1 MMETGAISLLHKK
14 IRSFVL
20 SPWMALITFALL
32 LAIKIAN
39 PYLVD
44 MSRLKFYDYLMLG
57 SPMKSEQI
65 VTVNIGEKAIEK
77 YGQWPFPREVHAQII
92 RDLYS
97 RGAALV
103 GSTILMPEPDR
114 MGTDAALVD
123 ALKQYPIVLSQ
134 TTIDSCK
141 EVQNIARTGVA
152 VIGDGQPSE
161 FLPQYPC
168 VLSNIPILQE
178 AAVGVGITSTLPETD
193 GVVRRV
199 PLLSQSSGEYYPAF
213 AIEMLRVVAGDSSYQ
228 AKINQ
233 TGVEAL
239 RIPSFNTIKT
249 DEYSRI
255 FINWNYKFD
264 QVDIGDTVPDLTGKI
279 VIVGVTAAGLSNPVP
294 SPTGSQHPHMVQA
307 NILQTLLNGDSVSIP
322 NWIVYAE
329 YFSLFALVLLIVIL
343 SRVKFSIVWIAL
355 LLSAYIYSPFYLFN
369 KNLIL
374 FDVSFNVVIA
384 LFVYMHVYTVK
395 FISELL
401 QKQQIKKQFST
412 YLSPDLVAQLQK
424 QPELLKLGGEEQELS
439 IMFTDVRGFTTISE
453 HYGRD
458 VQGLTKIMNRYMTA
472 MTKAILENKGTLD
485 KYIGDAQMAFWNAPV
500 NNPQHAKDAVKTA
513 MQMLDALEKFN
524 EEITKEGV
532 PAFGMGLGI
541 NTDTVVVG
549 NMGSDQRFDYTCLG
563 DGVNL
568 ASRLE
573 GQSKPYGVK
582 IVLGPKTAKYV
593 EDDYTVIELDKIAV
607 KGKTEPV
614 QIYTIVP
621 QGDLMAENQ
630 HNKFLNAYREGKWK
644 PALFY
649 INGTNGNNGLKVTGW
664 SGYMSKYYEM
674 MSERIADLQ
683 HEQPYEWDGVYRATS
698 K

>member
-1 MMETGAISLLHKK
+1 MTETGAISLLHKK

-32 LAIKIAN
+32 LTIKIAN

-44 MSRLKFYDYLMLG
+44 MGRLKFYDYLMIKT
-57 SPMKSEQI
+57 PVHSEQI
-65 VTVNIGEKAIEK
+65 VVANISEKTLEK
-77 YGQWPFPREVHAQII
+77 YGQYPFPRNVHAQIVK
-92 RDLYS
+92 DLYAHNA
-97 RGAALV
+97 GLV
-103 GSTILMPEPDR
+103 GYNIMFPEPDR
-114 MGTDAALVD
+114 FGGDDSLVSVTNE
-123 ALKQYPIVLSQ
+123 LVLSQ
-134 TTIDSCK
+134 AVSSDCSRDATSLR
-141 EVQNIARTGVA
+141 RTGVA
-152 VIGDGQPSE
+152 VIGDGKSTD
-161 FLPQYPC
+161 FLPQYKC
-168 VLSNIPILQE
+168 VLNNIPKLQDV
-178 AAVGVGITSTLPETD
+178 AAGVGLTSTLPESD
-193 GVVRRV
+193 GVVRRT
-199 PLLSQSSGEYYPAF
+199 PLLAMSNNEYYPAF
-213 AIEMLRVVAGDSSYQ
+213 ALEMLRVVSGDPSYQ
-228 AKINQ
+228 AKINE

-239 RIPSFNTIKT
+239 RVPSFNTIKT
-249 DEYSRI
+249 DEYSRV

-264 QVDIGDTVPDLTGKI
+264 QVDIGDIVPDLTGKI

-329 YFSLFALVLLIVIL
+329 YFSLFALVLLIVVL

-472 MTKAILENKGTLD
+472 MTKSILENKGTLD

-513 MQMLDALEKFN
+513 MQMLVALEKFN

-593 EDDYTVIELDKIAV
+593 EDDYPVIELDKIAV